1 MKTISLSSPFSVVR
15 PKAAFWLAGLLCLAL
30 LSPSLRAQDPSSS
43 RDPSAVIDP
52 NAPPPPDGQANQ
64 DPNQPDP
71 PSRVARVSFL
81 DGTVSFQPGGQGEW
95 GSAAQNR
102 PVTVG
107 DKLWTDQASRA
118 ELQIGAASIHMG
130 SMTALSFLNLDGNVM
145 QVRVPEGAVNFRVR
159 ELRDGD
165 VYEVD
170 TPNLAFTV
178 KQAGAFRVNV
188 SENGDATT
196 IVAIRG
202 EGEVTTGGKT
212 YAVHSG
218 EQTEFE
224 GADNPQ
230 IHESAAPTPD
240 GLDRWA
246 AERDL
251 RDDNSVSSKYVS
263 PDVPG
268 ASDLDDNGTW
278 NEEPEYG
285 NVWYPSQVAPGWA
298 PYSYGAWNYVNPW
311 GWTWVG
317 YEPWGF
323 APYHYGRWAFIGS
336 RWGWCPGPIYAR
348 PFYGPAFV
356 GWLGGPRFGVGFGFG
371 AGFGVGWFPLGFHE
385 PYYPGFHASRVYINN
400 INVHNTVIRNT
411 TVLNAR
417 NFNNYAYAHNTRA
430 VTAASRNQFVGGQ
443 AINRGSNHITTASLR
458 GAEVMNHNSF
468 TPTRAS
474 AFGAAHTTARA
485 TPPASVQNRSV
496 MARTAPAAAAS
507 HQPFQRMNGNFTAAR
522 PNNGNFNAAR
532 PNSSNVNA
540 GRPNNNVVNR
550 TQQGGF
556 NNNNANAP
564 RQTQPLQ
571 GRPQSANNP
580 AAANRPANGGRT
592 WEAQGNSSDRG
603 NAPQGFGSANRYN
616 NGAVNSGARARTDR
630 PPWAGANSGNTAGR
644 ANTNVE
650 GNRGSTYEGRSSA
663 YQGRGNESSGNRSY
677 EAPSRSYSTPRSSY
691 PSSRSYSEPARSYSP
706 PARSSA
712 PSPSRSSGGSAP
724 HSGGGGSAPHG
735 GGGGGSH
742 GGGGGH
748 PGGGHH

>member
-1 MKTISLSSPFSVVR
+1 MKTISLSVR
-15 PKAAFWLAGLLCLAL
+15 KSALGLVGLLCLAL
-30 LSPSLRAQDPSSS
+30 LSPSVRAQDPSNA
-43 RDPSAVIDP
+43 PTDP
-52 NAPPPPDGQANQ
+52 NDPQATMDPNGPPPPDGQSAP
-64 DPNQPDP
+64 DPNAPDP
-71 PSRVARVSFL
+71 PSRVARISFL

-145 QVRVPEGAVNFRVR
+145 QLRVPEGAVNFRVR
-159 ELRDGD
+159 ELREGD

-196 IVAIRG
+196 VVAIRG
-202 EGEVTTGGKT
+202 EGEVTTAGKIYT
-212 YAVHSG
+212 IHAG

-230 IHESAAPTPD
+230 VHESAAPAPD

-268 ASDLDDNGTW
+268 VSDLDDNGSW
-278 NEEPEYG
+278 NEEPDYG
-285 NVWYPSQVAPGWA
+285 PVWYPAQVAPGWA
-298 PYSYGAWNYVNPW
+298 PYSYGYWNYVGPW
-311 GWTWVG
+311 GWTWIG

-385 PYYPGFHASRVYINN
+385 PWYPGFHASRLYVNN
-400 INVHNTVIRNT
+400 INIHNTVIRNT
-411 TVLNAR
+411 TVLNSPNR
-417 NFNNYAYAHNTRA
+417 NFNYAYARNTRA

-443 AINRGSNHITTASLR
+443 SINRSAYHVTEASLR
-458 GAEVMNHNSF
+458 GAEVSNRNSF
-468 TPTRAS
+468 SPTRAS
-474 AFGAAHTTARA
+474 SFGAAHMNARS
-485 TPPASVQNRSV
+485 TPPAAVQDRSV
-496 MARTAPAAAAS
+496 MARTAPAPAAS
-507 HQPFQRMNGNFTAAR
+507 RQPFQRMNGNFTAT
-522 PNNGNFNAAR
+522 
-532 PNSSNVNA
+532 
-540 GRPNNNVVNR
+540 GRNNNLTQPARTNGSFGNR
-550 TQQGGF
+550 GVQAQAGAG
-556 NNNNANAP
+556 NAP
-564 RQTQPLQ
+564 RQTQQLSQ
-571 GRPQSANNP
+571 SRPQSTNNP
-580 AAANRPANGGRT
+580 AVNNRANTNNRS
-592 WEAQGNSSDRG
+592 WEAQGNSTDRG
-603 NAPQGFGSANRYN
+603 SAPQGFGSSNRYN
-616 NGAVNSGARARTDR
+616 NGAVNGPARTRTDR
-630 PPWAGANSGNTAGR
+630 PPWAGSANNGARGNTS
-644 ANTNVE
+644 VE
-650 GNRGSTYEGRSSA
+650 ANRGASSYQSRNGA
-663 YQGRGNESSGNRSY
+663 YADGRGY
-677 EAPSRSYSTPRSSY
+677 ETMGRTNDAPSRSYSTPRSNY
-691 PSSRSYSEPARSYSP
+691 PSSRSYSEPPRSYSQPSRSYSTPSRSYSP
-706 PARSSA
+706 PARTSA
-712 PSPSRSSGGSAP
+712 PSAPRSSGG
-724 HSGGGGSAPHG
+724 GGGASHG

-742 GGGGGH
+742 GGGGGSH
-748 PGGGHH
+748 GGGPHH

>member
-1 MKTISLSSPFSVVR
+1 MLVGRNRQFTGEPIMKTNSLSFAKSPFAIS
-15 PKAAFWLAGLLCLAL
+15 KGAFWLAGLLCFAL
-30 LSPSLRAQDPSSS
+30 LSPSVRAQDPANSPNPNN
-43 RDPSAVIDP
+43 DPQAAMDP
-52 NAPPPPDGQANQ
+52 NAPAPPDGQAPV
-64 DPNQPDP
+64 DPNAPDP
-71 PSRVARVSFL
+71 PSRVARISFL

-145 QVRVPEGAVNFRVR
+145 QLRVPEGAVNFRVR
-159 ELRDGD
+159 ELREGD

-170 TPNLAFTV
+170 TPSLAFTV

-202 EGEVTTGGKT
+202 EGEVTAAGKT
-212 YAVHSG
+212 YKIHEG
-218 EQTEFE
+218 EQAEFE

-230 IHESAAPTPD
+230 LNESAAPAPD

-251 RDDNSVSSKYVS
+251 RDDNSISQKYVS

-278 NEEPEYG
+278 NEEPDYG
-285 NVWYPSQVAPGWA
+285 NVWYPNDVAPGWA
-298 PYSYGAWNYVNPW
+298 PYSYGAWNYVGPW

-323 APYHYGRWAFIGS
+323 APYHYGRWAYIGT

-371 AGFGVGWFPLGFHE
+371 AGFGVGWFPLGYHE
-385 PYYPGFHASRVYINN
+385 PWYPGYHASRLYVNN

-411 TVLNAR
+411 TVLNTR
-417 NFNNYAYAHNTRA
+417 SYNNYAYAHNTSA
-430 VTAASRNQFVGGQ
+430 VTAASRSAFVGGQ
-443 AINRGSNHITTASLR
+443 GINRGANHVTAASLH

-474 AFGAAHTTARA
+474 SFGASHMNARA
-485 TPPASVQNRSV
+485 TPPAAVQDRSV
-496 MARTAPAAAAS
+496 MARTAPAAAAG
-507 HQPFQRMNGNFTAAR
+507 HQPVQRMQGNFSAARTNGNYAVHSAQ
-522 PNNGNFNAAR
+522 PQGNYNA
-532 PNSSNVNA
+532 S
-540 GRPNNNVVNR
+540 
-550 TQQGGF
+550 
-556 NNNNANAP
+556 
-564 RQTQPLQ
+564 RQAQLSQ
-571 GRPQSANNP
+571 SRPQTANSP
-580 AAANRPANGGRT
+580 AVNNRAGNNGRT
-592 WEAQGNSSDRG
+592 WEAQGNTSDRG
-603 NAPQGFGSANRYN
+603 NAPQGFGSNRSN
-616 NGAVNSGARARTDR
+616 NGAVNSVRTRTDR
-630 PPWAGANSGNTAGR
+630 PPWAGSNPGNAGNR
-644 ANTNVE
+644 ANTSVE
-650 GNRGSTYEGRSSA
+650 SGRGYETYTGRS
-663 YQGRGNESSGNRSY
+663 NESQ
-677 EAPSRSYSTPRSSY
+677 SRSYSSPRSSY
-691 PSSRSYSEPARSYSP
+691 PSQRSYSEPSRSYTP

-712 PSPSRSSGGSAP
+712 PAQSHSSGGSAP
-724 HSGGGGSAPHG
+724 HSSGGGGGSHGG

-742 GGGGGH
+742 GGGGSPH
-748 PGGGHH
+748 GGGHH

>member
-1 MKTISLSSPFSVVR
+1 MKTISLS
-15 PKAAFWLAGLLCLAL
+15 LAKSKIGFVLLGLLCLAF
-30 LSPSLRAQDPSSS
+30 LSPKVRAQNPGTSPDPNN
-43 RDPSAVIDP
+43 DPSANIDP
-52 NAPPPPDGQANQ
+52 NAPAPPEGQAPV
-64 DPNQPDP
+64 DPNAPDP
-71 PSRVARVSFL
+71 PSRVARISFL

-107 DKLWTDQASRA
+107 DKLWTDQSSRA

-159 ELRDGD
+159 ELREGD
-165 VYEVD
+165 VYEID

-202 EGEVTTGGKT
+202 DGEVTTGGKT

-230 IHESAAPTPD
+230 IHESAAPAPD

-278 NEEPEYG
+278 NEEPDYG

-385 PYYPGFHASRVYINN
+385 PYYPGFHASRLYVNN
-400 INVHNTVIRNT
+400 INIHNTVIRNT
-411 TVLNAR
+411 TVLNSR
-417 NFNNYAYAHNTRA
+417 SFNNYAYSHNTRA

-443 AINRGSNHITTASLR
+443 AINRGSNHITEASLR
-458 GAEVMNHNSF
+458 GAQVMNRNSF
-468 TPTRAS
+468 APTRAS

-485 TPPASVQNRSV
+485 TPPAAVQNRSV

-507 HQPFQRMNGNFTAAR
+507 HQPFQRMNGNITAAR
-522 PNNGNFNAAR
+522 P
-532 PNSSNVNA
+532 S
-540 GRPNNNVVNR
+540 NNVANR
-550 TQQGGF
+550 TTQGSF
-556 NNNNANAP
+556 NNNNAQ
-564 RQTQPLQ
+564 RQTQQLQ
-571 GRPQSANNP
+571 GRPQSTNNP
-580 AAANRPANGGRT
+580 AATNRAANNGRT

-603 NAPQGFGSANRYN
+603 NAPQGFGSNRSN
-616 NGAVNSGARARTDR
+616 NGAMNGGARVRTDR
-630 PPWAGANSGNTAGR
+630 PPYASSNAGGAAGR

-650 GNRGSTYEGRSSA
+650 GTRGSAYEGRSSA
-663 YQGRGNESSGNRSY
+663 YQGRGNESTGSRSY
-677 EAPSRSYSTPRSSY
+677 DAPSRSYSTPRSSY
-691 PSSRSYSEPARSYSP
+691 PSSRSYSEPTRSYSP
-706 PARSSA
+706 PARA
-712 PSPSRSSGGSAP
+712 PARSSSGSAP
-724 HSGGGGSAPHG
+724 HSSGGGSAPHGG

-748 PGGGHH
+748 PGGRH

>member
-1 MKTISLSSPFSVVR
+1 MKTNSLSVAKSPFSI
-15 PKAAFWLAGLLCLAL
+15 ATGAFWLAGLLCLAL
-30 LSPSLRAQDPSSS
+30 LSPSVRAQDPANSPNNS
-43 RDPSAVIDP
+43 DPQAAIDP
-52 NAPPPPDGQANQ
+52 NAPAPPDGQAPV
-64 DPNQPDP
+64 DPNAPDP
-71 PSRVARVSFL
+71 PSRVARISFL

-145 QVRVPEGAVNFRVR
+145 QVRIPEGAVNFRVR
-159 ELRDGD
+159 ELREGD

-196 IVAIRG
+196 IVALRG
-202 EGEVTTGGKT
+202 EGEVTTAGKT
-212 YAVHSG
+212 YKIHNG
-218 EQTEFE
+218 EQAEFE

-230 IHESAAPTPD
+230 FNESAAPAPD

-251 RDDNSVSSKYVS
+251 RDDNSVSQKYVS
-263 PDVPG
+263 PEVPG

-278 NEEPEYG
+278 NEEPDYG
-285 NVWYPSQVAPGWA
+285 NVWYPNDVAPGWA

-323 APYHYGRWAFIGS
+323 APYHYGRWAYIGT

-385 PYYPGFHASRVYINN
+385 PWYPGFHASRLYVNN
-400 INVHNTVIRNT
+400 INIHNTVIRNT
-411 TVLNAR
+411 TVLNTR
-417 NFNNYAYAHNTRA
+417 SFNNYAYAHNTSA
-430 VTAASRNQFVGGQ
+430 VTAASRSAFVGGQ
-443 AINRGSNHITTASLR
+443 SINRGANHITTASLR

-468 TPTRAS
+468 APTRAS
-474 AFGAAHTTARA
+474 SFGATHMNARA
-485 TPPASVQNRSV
+485 TPPAAVQNRSV
-496 MARTAPAAAAS
+496 MARTSPAAAAS
-507 HQPFQRMNGNFTAAR
+507 HQPVQRMSGNFAAAR
-522 PNNGNFNAAR
+522 TNGSYNVRGAQ
-532 PNSSNVNA
+532 PQTGSNS
-540 GRPNNNVVNR
+540 
-550 TQQGGF
+550 
-556 NNNNANAP
+556 
-564 RQTQPLQ
+564 RQTQLSQ
-571 GRPQSANNP
+571 SRPQTANNP
-580 AAANRPANGGRT
+580 AANNRAANNGRT
-592 WEAQGNSSDRG
+592 WEAQGNTSDRG
-603 NAPQGFGSANRYN
+603 NAPEGFGSNRTN
-616 NGAVNSGARARTDR
+616 NGAVNSARTRTDR
-630 PPWAGANSGNTAGR
+630 PPWAGSSNSANGAGR
-644 ANTNVE
+644 ANTSAE
-650 GNRGSTYEGRSSA
+650 SGRGYETYSGRSNDS
-663 YQGRGNESSGNRSY
+663 Q
-677 EAPSRSYSTPRSSY
+677 SRSYSSPRSSY
-691 PSSRSYSEPARSYSP
+691 PSQRSYSEPTRSYTP

-712 PSPSRSSGGSAP
+712 PAPSHSSGGGSAP
-724 HSGGGGSAPHG
+724 HSSGGGGGSPHGG

-742 GGGGGH
+742 GGGGSPH
-748 PGGGHH
+748 GGGHH

>member
-1 MKTISLSSPFSVVR
+1 MKTISFSSPLSVVR

-30 LSPSLRAQDPSSS
+30 LSPSLRAQDPSNSG
-43 RDPSAVIDP
+43 DPSAAIDP

-202 EGEVTTGGKT
+202 EGEVTTAGKT
-212 YAVHSG
+212 YAVHAG

-230 IHESAAPTPD
+230 VHESAAPTPD

-400 INVHNTVIRNT
+400 INVRNTVIRNT
-411 TVLNAR
+411 TVLNSR

-430 VTAASRNQFVGGQ
+430 VTAASRNAFVGGQ
-443 AINRGSNHITTASLR
+443 SINRGANHITEASLR
-458 GAEVMNHNSF
+458 GAEVSNRNSF
-468 TPTRAS
+468 SPTRAS

-522 PNNGNFNAAR
+522 PSNGNLNAA
-532 PNSSNVNA
+532 
-540 GRPNNNVVNR
+540 RPNNNVVNR
-550 TQQGGF
+550 TAQGSV
-556 NNNNANAP
+556 NNNNAP
-564 RQTQPLQ
+564 RQAQQLSQ
-571 GRPQSANNP
+571 GRPQSTNNP
-580 AAANRPANGGRT
+580 AATNRAANNGRT

-630 PPWAGANSGNTAGR
+630 PPWAGASSGNTAGR

-706 PARSSA
+706 PARTSA

-735 GGGGGSH
+735 GGGSH
-742 GGGGGH
+742 GGGSPH
-748 PGGGHH
+748 GGGGSHH